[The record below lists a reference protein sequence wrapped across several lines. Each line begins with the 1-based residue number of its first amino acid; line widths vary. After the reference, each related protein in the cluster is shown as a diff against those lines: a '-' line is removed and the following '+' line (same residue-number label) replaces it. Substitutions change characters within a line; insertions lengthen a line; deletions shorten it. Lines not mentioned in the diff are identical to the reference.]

1 MQATQPADQAPQRW
15 ALGLEYRGVAYCGWQ
30 RQVSQSS
37 IQQKL
42 EEALSK
48 IAMAPIGVIAA
59 GRTDTGVHASLQVV
73 HFETTVAREAI
84 AWVRGGNQFLP
95 DDISIRWAVPVDDKF
110 HARFAATSRRYVY
123 LLASQAHR
131 PGLNRGLVGWT
142 HWPLDV
148 SRIEA
153 ALPALWGKHDFTS
166 FRASECQ
173 AKSPIKTI
181 HSAKVTQRGSV
192 LRVDFHADA
201 FLHHMIRNI
210 VGALVYIGNAR
221 QPSNWLKTLIAQKDR
236 TLAAPTFSPDG
247 LYLAG
252 IEYDHCFELP
262 EAFVDPCL

>member
-1 MQATQPADQAPQRW
+1 M
-15 ALGLEYRGVAYCGWQ
+15 GLEYRGVAYSGWQ

-73 HFETTVAREAI
+73 HFETIVAREAI

-148 SRIEA
+148 SRFEA

-192 LRVDFHADA
+192 LRFDFHADA

>member
-1 MQATQPADQAPQRW
+1 
-15 ALGLEYRGVAYCGWQ
+15 V
-30 RQVSQSS
+30 
-37 IQQKL
+37 QQKL

-48 IAMAPIGVIAA
+48 IAMIPISVIAA

-73 HFETTVAREAI
+73 HFETDVLRDAI
-84 AWVRGGNQFLP
+84 AWVRGGNQYLP
-95 DDISIRWAVPVDDKF
+95 DDVAIRWAVPVDNEF

-123 LLASQAHR
+123 LLASQPHR

-142 HWPLDV
+142 HWPLEI

-181 HSAKVTQRGSV
+181 YSAKVTQHGKL
-192 LRVDFHADA
+192 LRFDFHADA

-221 QPSNWLKTLIAQKDR
+221 QPSDWLKMLIAQRDR

-252 IEYDHCFELP
+252 IDYDQRFALP
-262 EAFVDPCL
+262 ETFVDPCL